1 MKVTDVKHFLA
12 HPGGRGKNLC
22 FVKVETDEG
31 VYGWGEAYT
40 QSDRDTQVTA
50 HIDQLKRYL
59 IGRDPRNIKH
69 FMQIAY
75 DDFAGRRSAM
85 DLWCALSGI
94 EQAMWDITGKVAGM
108 PVHML
113 LGGACRSQIRVYANG
128 WSGSTNPQT
137 LAERAQEVVEMGFT
151 AMKFDPIPGPWRT
164 YVSKDVENAAI
175 ENVEAV
181 RDAVGWDIDILVEM
195 HRRLAP
201 MHARRIAREI
211 ERFRPFWYEEP
222 VLAENIDAL
231 AAVKRDINLP
241 VVTGEELYTKFEFR
255 EVFEK
260 QAADIINPDV
270 CNVGG
275 ILELKEIA
283 AMAEPYFVVVSPHN
297 YNSTTLGLAATLQVS
312 AAIPNFLIT
321 EYFVNLEEF
330 GKDIA
335 KIPFEVKDSYIQVPT
350 TPGIGIDLDE
360 DRLAN
365 YPYQPFP
372 ARSPR
377 QYYEEGP

>member
-22 FVKVETDEG
+22 FVKGETDEG

-128 WSGSTNPQT
+128 WSGSTNPLT

-181 RDAVGWDIDILVEM
+181 RDAVGWDVDILVEM

-297 YNSTTLGLAATLQVS
+297 YNSTTLGLAATMQVS

-335 KIPFEVKDSYIQVPT
+335 KVPFEVKDSYIQVPT

>member
-31 VYGWGEAYT
+31 LYGWGEAYT
-40 QSDRDTQVTA
+40 QSDRDTQITA

-181 RDAVGWDIDILVEM
+181 RDAVGWDVDILVEM

-231 AAVKRDINLP
+231 AAVKWDINLP

-297 YNSTTLGLAATLQVS
+297 YNSTTLGLAATMQVS

-335 KIPFEVKDSYIQVPT
+335 KVPFEVKDSYIQVPT

>member
-181 RDAVGWDIDILVEM
+181 RDAVGWDVDILVEM

-297 YNSTTLGLAATLQVS
+297 YNSTTLGLAATMQVS

-335 KIPFEVKDSYIQVPT
+335 KVPFEVKDSYIQVPT

>member
-31 VYGWGEAYT
+31 LYGWGEAYT

-137 LAERAQEVVEMGFT
+137 LGERAQEVVEMGFT

-181 RDAVGWDIDILVEM
+181 RDAVGWDVDILVEM

-201 MHARRIAREI
+201 MHARRSAREI

-297 YNSTTLGLAATLQVS
+297 YNSTTLGLAATMQVS

-335 KIPFEVKDSYIQVPT
+335 KVPFEVKDSYIQVPT

>member
-137 LAERAQEVVEMGFT
+137 LGERAQEVVEMGFT

-181 RDAVGWDIDILVEM
+181 RDAVGWDVDILVEM

-335 KIPFEVKDSYIQVPT
+335 KVPFEVKDSYIQVPT

>member
-1 MKVTDVKHFLA
+1 MEVTDVKHFLA

-31 VYGWGEAYT
+31 LYGWGEAYT
-40 QSDRDTQVTA
+40 QSDRDTQITA

-181 RDAVGWDIDILVEM
+181 RDAVGWDVDILVEM

-260 QAADIINPDV
+260 HAADIINPDV

-297 YNSTTLGLAATLQVS
+297 YNSTTLGLAATMQVS

-335 KIPFEVKDSYIQVPT
+335 KVPFEVKDSYIQVPT

>member
-31 VYGWGEAYT
+31 LYGWGEAYT
-40 QSDRDTQVTA
+40 QSDRDTQITA

-128 WSGSTNPQT
+128 WSGSTNPLT

-164 YVSKDVENAAI
+164 YVSKDVENVAI

-181 RDAVGWDIDILVEM
+181 RDAVGWDVDILVEM

-297 YNSTTLGLAATLQVS
+297 YNSTTLGLAATMQVS

-335 KIPFEVKDSYIQVPT
+335 KVPFEVKDSYIQVPT